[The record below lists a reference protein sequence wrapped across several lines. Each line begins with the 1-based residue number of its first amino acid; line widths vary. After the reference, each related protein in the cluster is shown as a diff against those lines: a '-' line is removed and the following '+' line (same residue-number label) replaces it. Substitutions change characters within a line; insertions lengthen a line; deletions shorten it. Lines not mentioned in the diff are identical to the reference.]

1 MGLKQSAPLMYD
13 VDATFDD
20 VDISKRNTYAFNS
33 QSLWQKNE
41 YFRSQKFLLL
51 ILGYGLM
58 ILITLLS
65 LTNIF
70 QSISTSMRMRRK
82 EFAAYQSMGMSRKDL
97 KRMLS
102 IEAGFYGI
110 IGCVIGIPVSF
121 LGLLGVY
128 DTYHEVFYNITWKI
142 PWDMVPIQIVVA
154 VLLLIVPVR
163 YAMSQLKHLNIIES
177 IRNDNQ

>member
-1 MGLKQSAPLMYD
+1 MYE

-58 ILITLLS
+58 ALITLLS

-70 QSISTSMRMRRK
+70 QGISTSMRMRRK
-82 EFAAYQSMGMSRKDL
+82 EFAAYQSMGRSRKDL

-128 DTYHEVFYNITWKI
+128 DTYHEVFLYYYMENTMGYGADTDCSCSVIADRTREI
-142 PWDMVPIQIVVA
+142 CNVT
-154 VLLLIVPVR
+154 
-163 YAMSQLKHLNIIES
+163 IETS
-177 IRNDNQ
+177 EYYRIYS

>member
-1 MGLKQSAPLMYD
+1 MA
-13 VDATFDD
+13 
-20 VDISKRNTYAFNS
+20 
-33 QSLWQKNE
+33 
-41 YFRSQKFLLL
+41 
-51 ILGYGLM
+51 
-58 ILITLLS
+58 LITLLS

-110 IGCVIGIPVSF
+110 IGCVIGIPISF

-154 VLLLIVPVR
+154 ILLLIVPVR